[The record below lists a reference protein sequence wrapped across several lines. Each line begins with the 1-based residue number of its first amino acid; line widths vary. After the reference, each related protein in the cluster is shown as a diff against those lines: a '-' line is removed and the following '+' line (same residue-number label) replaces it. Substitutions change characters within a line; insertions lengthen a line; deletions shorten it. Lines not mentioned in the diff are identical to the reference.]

1 MQATPSSA
9 LRLRLLE
16 PSVGVVSGGTRV
28 IIHGVGFRPPPHSL
42 VVRFRVNLEDPDD
55 HTEGIDASGRANL
68 APPQPST
75 VDVNGR
81 FHLETQL
88 ECIVPNFELQAKRAI
103 AARTSLAASSASVN
117 SAPQLVPL
125 SVEILLN
132 GGELHSNILIF
143 RLHQPL
149 EVQRVSPQSVLMASP
164 AVTMT
169 STLNILKLPGPTLSR
184 TTIRVGQKP
193 LEILEDMSVLPVYVR
208 VKQVSERTGAVS
220 EQTREGRWKLAP
232 VGVYEVEFDAVTLGF
247 GAATVELSLNRV
259 EFFRCKVEAPPEAH
273 GYRVH
278 RDVSL
283 SAVEPP
289 CINVTSGHVTEVRL
303 LGDGFVDTGDLV
315 VALSQKELPVEQ
327 EKASGS
333 VVKTGNVSPKEV
345 QVAELNATFYV
356 P

>member
-125 SVEILLN
+125 S
-132 GGELHSNILIF
+132 
-143 RLHQPL
+143 PL

-169 STLNILKLPGPTLSR
+169 STLNILKLPGPTLSLG
-184 TTIRVGQKP
+184 TNWSSVGTYK
-193 LEILEDMSVLPVYVR
+193 
-208 VKQVSERTGAVS
+208 G
-220 EQTREGRWKLAP
+220 G
-232 VGVYEVEFDAVTLGF
+232 
-247 GAATVELSLNRV
+247 TVEAR
-259 EFFRCKVEAPPEAH
+259 
-273 GYRVH
+273 
-278 RDVSL
+278 
-283 SAVEPP
+283 
-289 CINVTSGHVTEVRL
+289 
-303 LGDGFVDTGDLV
+303 
-315 VALSQKELPVEQ
+315 
-327 EKASGS
+327 ASG
-333 VVKTGNVSPKEV
+333 G
-345 QVAELNATFYV
+345 L
-356 P
+356 